1 MRPLPSGSVAGL
13 VAVHDLMIPV
23 TGRVVFT
30 ASGEPGYPLTGIPR
44 DVAHVDAV
52 RVVTTTISAAAVA
65 E

>member
-1 MRPLPSGSVAGL
+1 LPSGSVAGL
-13 VAVHDLMIPV
+13 VAVHDLMIPA